1 MDVLSS
7 CIERLIICGA
17 SITNVDFHF
26 FQLLLIYLFI
36 NDVCSRVTYV
46 IYDIVAVE

>member
-17 SITNVDFHF
+17 SITNVDFHIF
-26 FQLLLIYLFI
+26 STPAYL
-36 NDVCSRVTYV
+36 SLHK
-46 IYDIVAVE
+46 